1 MKRFFQ
7 ILLFLLF
14 TALVVALMVYVYLE
28 HEKKPLGDIVIHV
41 ARPTDEG
48 FLDKSEIYDYIESF
62 ISDTVKLKDVNL
74 GFIEDSLAKNP
85 WVENLDAFTDID
97 GDLII
102 NIREVEPLLRVFN
115 REGVSFLLDKQG
127 KILPLS
133 KKYSPRLLVA
143 NGYIDVTPRAG
154 YKFITDTV
162 YRNSDLKALKTIT
175 DAINGF
181 PFLQSLIGEIYVN
194 SKNEFDLIPIVN
206 GQLIHLGDTTNLNQK
221 LENLIVFYK
230 KSLVYEGWD
239 KYKTLNLKYRNQIV
253 CTKN

>member
-14 TALVVALMVYVYLE
+14 AVAVVALMVYVYLE
-28 HEKKPLGDIVIHV
+28 HEKKPLGNVVIHV
-41 ARPTDEG
+41 ARPTEEG
-48 FLDKSEIYDYIESF
+48 FLDKSEIYNYIESF
-62 ISDTVKLKDVNL
+62 INDTIILKDVDL

-85 WVENLDAFTDID
+85 WVDNLDAFTDID

-102 NIREVEPLLRVFN
+102 NIREVEPMLRVFN
-115 REGVSFLLDKQG
+115 KSGESFLLDKQG
-127 KILPLS
+127 KILPVS
-133 KKYSPRLLVA
+133 KKYSPHLAVA
-143 NGYIDVTPRAG
+143 NGYINAKPVSGFNNINDTI
-154 YKFITDTV
+154 YK
-162 YRNSDLKALKTIT
+162 NSNLKALKAIT

-194 SKNEFDLIPIVN
+194 SKNEFDLVPIVR

-221 LENLIVFYK
+221 LENLIIFYK

>member
-14 TALVVALMVYVYLE
+14 TASVVALMVYVYLE

-62 ISDTVKLKDVNL
+62 ISDTAKLKDVDL
-74 GFIEDSLAKNP
+74 EFIEDSLAKNP

-162 YRNSDLKALKTIT
+162 YRNSNLEALKTIT

-253 CTKN
+253 CTKK